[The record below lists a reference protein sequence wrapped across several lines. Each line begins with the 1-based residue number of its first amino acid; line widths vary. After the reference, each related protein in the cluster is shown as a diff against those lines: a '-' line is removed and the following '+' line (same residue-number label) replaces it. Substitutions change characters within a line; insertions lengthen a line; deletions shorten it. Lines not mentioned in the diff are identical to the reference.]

1 MGKGLSGSWLVGRE
15 GLRDPLGQS
24 SVLYISSHLAGSIR
38 VRLSWHKLNQEN
50 LHLRKRH
57 SSEILFFFFFFFF
70 NMYYLLGIFTWKQ
83 KNLTV
88 TAFPKGMEPLGVIS
102 IP

>member
-15 GLRDPLGQS
+15 GLQDPLGQS

-57 SSEILFFFFFFFF
+57 SSEILFFFFFFFLKYVLSSWNF
-70 NMYYLLGIFTWKQ
+70 YVEAKESYCDC
-83 KNLTV
+83 
-88 TAFPKGMEPLGVIS
+88 IS
-102 IP
+102 